1 MNHKEEQNLRSS
13 IRSLI
18 RYVKTKKLNEEQE
31 LRGIIRAFMDEEMKT
46 LDERQTADVDPT
58 PNKSTGINVLEEL
71 LKKIVPVL
79 EDDFKS
85 MTTDPE
91 QRKSFRAHIV
101 QAIID
106 TLTPIEANNEAGD
119 GEADGLTEENVQC
132 GEGEKEI
139 NGKCYPAS
147 PTDMG
152 RKVGQTPME
161 EEIDIEI
168 TDDATGPEDNDKFI
182 DIRTD
187 SEISADTEPEDPR
200 EDFGIEGA
208 DETGRNIAYSTFKK
222 IESNI
227 IDSYELLSNPEDQE
241 LFYDYLIANT
251 KLYFDK
257 FETELTG
264 SVEEPTN
271 QAYDMAKNDAGGEE
285 EAMME
290 DLSRPTADEIALG
303 L

>member
-1 MNHKEEQNLRSS
+1 MNQREEQQLRSS

-18 RYVKTKKLNEEQE
+18 RFVKTKRLNEEKE
-31 LRGIIRAFMDEEMKT
+31 LRNIIRSLFKHEMSV
-46 LDERQTADVDPT
+46 LNERQTADVDPT

-106 TLTPIEANNEAGD
+106 TLTPVDANTKAGNQEA
-119 GEADGLTEENVQC
+119 ADDAL
-132 GEGEKEI
+132 
-139 NGKCYPAS
+139 
-147 PTDMG
+147 
-152 RKVGQTPME
+152 E
-161 EEIDIEI
+161 EEIDIQI
-168 TDDATGPEDNDKFI
+168 TDDEAEPTDDEKFI

-187 SEISADTEPEDPR
+187 AEKSADEEPEDPR

-222 IESNI
+222 VESNI

-241 LFYDYLIANT
+241 LFYDYLIANV

-257 FETELTG
+257 FETELAG

-271 QAYDMAKNDAGGEE
+271 QAYDMAKDQEQA
-285 EAMME
+285 
-290 DLSRPTADEIALG
+290 DLSEPTADEVELG

>member
-1 MNHKEEQNLRSS
+1 
-13 IRSLI
+13 
-18 RYVKTKKLNEEQE
+18 LNEENE
-31 LRGIIRAFMDEEMKT
+31 LRGIICSLLDHELET
-46 LDERQTADVDPT
+46 LNERQTADVDPT

-91 QRKSFRAHIV
+91 QRQSFRAHIV

-106 TLTPIEANNEAGD
+106 TLTPVEANNDAGEAEAAGD
-119 GEADGLTEENVQC
+119 AL
-132 GEGEKEI
+132 
-139 NGKCYPAS
+139 
-147 PTDMG
+147 
-152 RKVGQTPME
+152 E
-161 EEIDIEI
+161 EEIEIDIG
-168 TDDATGPEDNDKFI
+168 DDGPESDDKFI

-187 SEISADTEPEDPR
+187 AERSSDEEPEDPR
-200 EDFGIEGA
+200 MDFGIEGA

-222 IESNI
+222 IQSNI

-257 FETELTG
+257 FETELAG

-271 QAYDMAKNDAGGEE
+271 QAYDMAKDQEQT
-285 EAMME
+285 
-290 DLSRPTADEIALG
+290 DLSEPTADEVELG
-303 L
+303 I

>member
-1 MNHKEEQNLRSS
+1 MNRIEERELRSS

-18 RYVKTKKLNEEQE
+18 QHVKLKRLTEEDE
-31 LRGIIRAFMDEEMKT
+31 LRGIIRSLFVHEYEA
-46 LDERQTADVDPT
+46 LNERQTADVDPT

-106 TLTPIEANNEAGD
+106 TLTPVEANTKAGNQEAAED
-119 GEADGLTEENVQC
+119 TL
-132 GEGEKEI
+132 
-139 NGKCYPAS
+139 
-147 PTDMG
+147 
-152 RKVGQTPME
+152 E

-168 TDDATGPEDNDKFI
+168 TDDAAGPQDDDKFI

-187 SEISADTEPEDPR
+187 SEKSADDEPDDPR
-200 EDFGIEGA
+200 DDFGIEGA

-222 IESNI
+222 IQSNI

-257 FETELTG
+257 FETELSG

-271 QAYDMAKNDAGGEE
+271 QAYDMAKSEVGGE
-285 EAMME
+285 AP
-290 DLSRPTADEIALG
+290 DLSEPTADEVDLG

>member
-1 MNHKEEQNLRSS
+1 MNFKEEQELRSS
-13 IRSLI
+13 IRTLI
-18 RYVKTKKLNEEQE
+18 RYVKTKRLNEEKE
-31 LRGIIRAFMDEEMKT
+31 LRAIIGSLLDHELKT
-46 LDERQTADVDPT
+46 LNERQTADVDPT
-58 PNKSTGINVLEEL
+58 PNKSTGINILEDL
-71 LKKIVPVL
+71 LKKIIPVL

-106 TLTPIEANNEAGD
+106 TLTPVDANTKAGEEEAA
-119 GEADGLTEENVQC
+119 ADAL
-132 GEGEKEI
+132 
-139 NGKCYPAS
+139 
-147 PTDMG
+147 D
-152 RKVGQTPME
+152 

-168 TDDATGPEDNDKFI
+168 TDSERSPFDDDRFI

-187 SEISADTEPEDPR
+187 AEKAAAEEPEDPR
-200 EDFGIEGA
+200 EEFGIEGA

-257 FETELTG
+257 FETELAGT
-264 SVEEPTN
+264 VEEPTN
-271 QAYDMAKNDAGGEE
+271 QAYAMAKDQEQA
-285 EAMME
+285 
-290 DLSRPTADEIALG
+290 DLSEPTADEVELG

>member
-1 MNHKEEQNLRSS
+1 MNYKDEQALRTN

-18 RYVKTKKLNEEQE
+18 GYVKTKKLAEEKE
-31 LRGIIRAFMDEEMKT
+31 LRGIIRSLLDHEMVI
-46 LDERQTADVDPT
+46 LSERQTADVDPT
-58 PNKSTGINVLEEL
+58 PNKSTGINILEEL

-106 TLTPIEANNEAGD
+106 TLTPVEANTKAGD
-119 GEADGLTEENVQC
+119 DAS
-132 GEGEKEI
+132 EGS
-139 NGKCYPAS
+139 A
-147 PTDMG
+147 
-152 RKVGQTPME
+152 PME

-168 TDDATGPEDNDKFI
+168 TGEDADAAEDDKFI

-187 SEISADTEPEDPR
+187 SEISSEEEPADPR
-200 EDFGIEGA
+200 DDFGIEGA

-257 FETELTG
+257 FETELSG

-271 QAYDMAKNDAGGEE
+271 QAYDMAKNQA
-285 EAMME
+285 AP
-290 DLSRPTADEIALG
+290 DLSEPTEDEVALG
-303 L
+303 I

>member
-1 MNHKEEQNLRSS
+1 MNYENEQALRAN

-18 RYVKTKKLNEEQE
+18 SYVKTKKLAEEKE
-31 LRGIIRAFMDEEMKT
+31 LRGIIRSFLDHEMVI
-46 LDERQTADVDPT
+46 LSERQTADVDPT

-106 TLTPIEANNEAGD
+106 TLTPVEANTKAGD
-119 GEADGLTEENVQC
+119 DEAAADGPL
-132 GEGEKEI
+132 
-139 NGKCYPAS
+139 
-147 PTDMG
+147 D
-152 RKVGQTPME
+152 

-168 TDDATGPEDNDKFI
+168 TDGDSDAVEDDKFI

-187 SEISADTEPEDPR
+187 SEISAEAEPADPR
-200 EDFGIEGA
+200 DDFGIEGA

-257 FETELTG
+257 FETELSG

-271 QAYDMAKNDAGGEE
+271 QAYDMAKNDAAGDE

-290 DLSRPTADEIALG
+290 DISRPTADEIALG

>member
-1 MNHKEEQNLRSS
+1 MNLKEEQELRSS

-18 RYVKTKKLNEEQE
+18 RFVKSKRLNEEKE
-31 LRGIIRAFMDEEMKT
+31 LRAIIQMQVDYEMRT
-46 LDERQTADVDPT
+46 LNERQTADVDPT

-106 TLTPIEANNEAGD
+106 TLTPVEANTKAGD
-119 GEADGLTEENVQC
+119 EEAADDALEE
-132 GEGEKEI
+132 I
-139 NGKCYPAS
+139 
-147 PTDMG
+147 
-152 RKVGQTPME
+152 
-161 EEIDIEI
+161 IDIEI
-168 TDDATGPEDNDKFI
+168 SDDETGPQDDDKFI

-187 SEISADTEPEDPR
+187 AEKSADDEPADPR

-257 FETELTG
+257 FETELAG

-271 QAYDMAKNDAGGEE
+271 QAYDMAKDDAGE

-290 DLSRPTADEIALG
+290 DLSRPTADELALG

>member
-1 MNHKEEQNLRSS
+1 MNLKEEQELRSS

-18 RYVKTKKLNEEQE
+18 RFVKSKRLNEEKE
-31 LRGIIRAFMDEEMKT
+31 LRSIIQGMIDYEMGD
-46 LDERQTADVDPT
+46 LNERQTADVDPT

-85 MTTDPE
+85 MTTDPN

-106 TLTPIEANNEAGD
+106 TLTPVEANNDAGD
-119 GEADGLTEENVQC
+119 MEAAENEADEAL
-132 GEGEKEI
+132 
-139 NGKCYPAS
+139 
-147 PTDMG
+147 
-152 RKVGQTPME
+152 E

-168 TDDATGPEDNDKFI
+168 TDDAVGPTDDDKFI

-200 EDFGIEGA
+200 DDFGIEGA

-257 FETELTG
+257 FETELAG

-271 QAYDMAKNDAGGEE
+271 QAYDMAKNNVGEP
-285 EAMME
+285 AMME

>member
-1 MNHKEEQNLRSS
+1 MNYKDEQALRTN

-18 RYVKTKKLNEEQE
+18 DYVKTKKLVEEKE
-31 LRGIIRAFMDEEMKT
+31 LRGIIRSLLDHEMAI
-46 LDERQTADVDPT
+46 LSERQTADVDPT
-58 PNKSTGINVLEEL
+58 PNKSTGINILEEL

-106 TLTPIEANNEAGD
+106 TLTPVEANTKAGD
-119 GEADGLTEENVQC
+119 DAS
-132 GEGEKEI
+132 EGP
-139 NGKCYPAS
+139 G
-147 PTDMG
+147 
-152 RKVGQTPME
+152 PME

-168 TDDATGPEDNDKFI
+168 TDDDSNAAEDDKFI

-187 SEISADTEPEDPR
+187 SEISAEEEPEDPR
-200 EDFGIEGA
+200 DDFGIEGA

-257 FETELTG
+257 FETELSG

-271 QAYDMAKNDAGGEE
+271 QAYDMAKDQAGP
-285 EAMME
+285 
-290 DLSRPTADEIALG
+290 DLSEPTEDEVELG
-303 L
+303 I

>member
-1 MNHKEEQNLRSS
+1 MNLKEEQELRSS

-18 RYVKTKKLNEEQE
+18 RFVKSKRLNEEKE
-31 LRGIIRAFMDEEMKT
+31 LRAIIQMQVDYEMRT
-46 LDERQTADVDPT
+46 LNERQTADVDPT

-106 TLTPIEANNEAGD
+106 TLTPVEANTKAGD
-119 GEADGLTEENVQC
+119 EEAADDALEE
-132 GEGEKEI
+132 I
-139 NGKCYPAS
+139 
-147 PTDMG
+147 
-152 RKVGQTPME
+152 
-161 EEIDIEI
+161 IDIEI
-168 TDDATGPEDNDKFI
+168 SDDETGPQDDDKFI

-187 SEISADTEPEDPR
+187 AEKSADDEPADPR

-241 LFYDYLIANT
+241 LFYDYLIANV

-257 FETELTG
+257 FETELAG

-271 QAYDMAKNDAGGEE
+271 QAYDMAKDDAGE

-290 DLSRPTADEIALG
+290 DLSRPTADELALG